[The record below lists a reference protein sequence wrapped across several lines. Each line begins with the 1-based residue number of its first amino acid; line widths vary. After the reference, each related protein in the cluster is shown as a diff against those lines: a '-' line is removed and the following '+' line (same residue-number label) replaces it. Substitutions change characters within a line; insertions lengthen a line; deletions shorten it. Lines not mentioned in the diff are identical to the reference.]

1 MSFSY
6 NLTVDYYVNIYFY
19 RIYRYGY
26 VIWTEIFLSA
36 GDFKSI
42 IFILHIFYIAYVSLM
57 SIKFAYV
64 HIWQMRKRLTNMY
77 MTQIL
82 YFSSYTC
89 VAALD
94 SKLPNGFCLVSRYT
108 KTLPF
113 ERDDCQMSIHS
124 SRIFTSSLRTRY
136 KSQNSCS

>member
-64 HIWQMRKRLTNMY
+64 HIW
-77 MTQIL
+77 
-82 YFSSYTC
+82 
-89 VAALD
+89 
-94 SKLPNGFCLVSRYT
+94 
-108 KTLPF
+108 
-113 ERDDCQMSIHS
+113 
-124 SRIFTSSLRTRY
+124 
-136 KSQNSCS
+136 